1 MLKDLDNLKKE
12 KFYVALL
19 TGIQF
24 FNILDFVVLLPLGPA
39 LMRYFQISPGQ
50 FSVLAS
56 SYSFSAGVTGIIYS
70 SVADKYDRKK
80 LLLITL
86 FFFIISTLLCALAPN
101 FEMLLLARI
110 FAGVFG
116 GIITPVVYA
125 ILTDLI
131 PFERRG
137 KAMGTLL
144 ASFSITSILGIP
156 TGLAISDIWGWRHT
170 FHFIGIG
177 ATIMFILNYK
187 YLPQIPLKK
196 SLLTPIENIKRLWF
210 IFIDKR
216 FRTSYLT
223 MVVFTVSGF
232 LLFPFLSP
240 YAVKN
245 IGIQESE
252 LKLIYLVGGLF
263 TVFSSKY
270 AGVLTDRYGSLKVF
284 VPSTLASLPFIYL
297 YSSVE
302 NLPLHLLLIISTGFM
317 LLINFRFVPVMTL
330 ITKSPDA
337 DSRGSF
343 MGVLHSIRSFA
354 SAIGTAFT
362 GFIVFE
368 NKDGLLENFDKIGAL
383 SIALTLIGM
392 LCFFRLYTKLSK
404 EPEHE

>member
-1 MLKDLDNLKKE
+1 MLKDLDSIQKE
-12 KFYVALL
+12 RLYVAIL
-19 TGIQF
+19 TGVQF

-39 LMRYFQISPGQ
+39 LMRYFEISPGQ

-56 SYSFSAGVTGIIYS
+56 SYSFSAGVTGIFYS
-70 SVADKYDRKK
+70 TVADKYDRKK
-80 LLLITL
+80 LLLIML

-116 GIITPVVYA
+116 GIITPVAYA

-144 ASFSITSILGIP
+144 ATFSITSILGIP

-177 ATIMFILNYK
+177 ATIILLISYK
-187 YLPQIPLKK
+187 VLPQLPLKK
-196 SLLTPIENIKRLWF
+196 SILTPFENIKRLWS
-210 IFIDKR
+210 IFIDRR
-216 FRTSYLT
+216 FTTSYITIFL
-223 MVVFTVSGF
+223 FTASGF

-245 IGIQESE
+245 IGIQETD
-252 LKLIYLVGGLF
+252 LKLIYFIGGIF
-263 TVFSSKY
+263 TVFSSKF

-284 VPSTLASLPFIYL
+284 IPSTLISLPFIYL
-297 YSSVE
+297 YTSVG
-302 NLPLHLLLIISTGFM
+302 NTPLSLLLIISTGFM
-317 LLINFRFVPVMTL
+317 LLINFRFVPIMTL

-337 DSRGSF
+337 DTRGSF
-343 MGVLHSIRSFA
+343 MGVLHSIRSFTSGIA
-354 SAIGTAFT
+354 TAFT
-362 GFIVFE
+362 GFIVYE
-368 NKDGLLENFDKIGAL
+368 NKNGLLINFGNMGLL
-383 SIALTLIGM
+383 SIGLSLVGM
-392 LCFFRLYTKLSK
+392 LCFFKLYTTHTK
-404 EPEHE
+404 EALNE